1 MLVEVPMNLP
11 GAWPITDDVGSMRD
25 RIDAFASGAGLV
37 GPRLHDLVFAANE
50 AVVNVIEHGGGR
62 GTVRIWQENGQVIVE
77 VTDQAG
83 RLTPA
88 HLSPSRP
95 SLDGRRGFGLWLM
108 SEVCDQLTI
117 EQGDGGSRVEMRM
130 NVHEG
135 DGIKPR
141 GGAQQRLGV
150 AVTHLPAG
158 PLVTVS
164 GDLDAITS
172 PQLQAVVNDLLAS
185 GRPFIAAD
193 LSGVGFCDSSGLR
206 VLLVSTVA
214 ARDLGGLLVL
224 AGVTGPIDRLL
235 RLTGSLTVL
244 AVCGS
249 AEEALN
255 LLSEHRAGS

>member
-1 MLVEVPMNLP
+1 MNLP

-25 RIDAFASGAGLV
+25 RIDAFASGAGLA
-37 GPRLHDLVFAANE
+37 GARLHDLVFAANE
-50 AVVNVIEHGGGR
+50 AVVNVLEHGDGH
-62 GTVRIWQENGQVIVE
+62 GTVRIWLEEGQVVVE
-77 VTDQAG
+77 VTDLAG

-88 HLSPSRP
+88 HLSPARP

-130 NVHEG
+130 NVN
-135 DGIKPR
+135 DDDSIKPR
-141 GGAQQRLGV
+141 GGVQQRLGV
-150 AVTHLPAG
+150 AVTHRAAG

-164 GDLDAITS
+164 GDLDVITS
-172 PQLQAVVNDLLAS
+172 PQLHAVVNDLLTS
-185 GRPFIAAD
+185 GRTHIAAD

-214 ARDLGGLLVL
+214 ARELGGLMVL
-224 AGVTGPIDRLL
+224 AGVTGPLERLL
-235 RLTGSLTVL
+235 KLTGSLNVL
-244 AVCGS
+244 AVRDN

>member
-1 MLVEVPMNLP
+1 MLDEVPVNLP
-11 GAWPITDDVGSMRD
+11 GAWPITDDVGAMRD
-25 RIDAFASGAGLV
+25 RVDAFASGAGLA

-50 AVVNVIEHGGGR
+50 AVVNVLEHGGGH
-62 GTVRIWQENGQVIVE
+62 GTVRIWQEDGQIVVE
-77 VTDQAG
+77 VTDLAG

-108 SEVCDQLTI
+108 SEVCDRLTI
-117 EQGDGGSRVEMRM
+117 EQGEGGSRVEMRM
-130 NVHEG
+130 NLNEG
-135 DGIKPR
+135 DEIKPR
-141 GGAQQRLGV
+141 GDAQQRLGV
-150 AVTHLPAG
+150 AVTHRAAG
-158 PLVTVS
+158 PLVSVT
-164 GDLDAITS
+164 GDLDATTS
-172 PQLQAVVNDLLAS
+172 PQLHAVVNDLLTS

-206 VLLVSTVA
+206 VLLVSTIA
-214 ARDLGGLLVL
+214 ARELGGLLVL
-224 AGVTGPIDRLL
+224 SGVSAPIDRLL

-244 AVCGS
+244 AVRDN